1 MVWRTHIG
9 ARTRGQANII
19 RQNRWRIDDLITG
32 GKPSAHYDIAMRTSK
47 PKKRPTKGPQRGLW
61 QALALDSN
69 ISESEA
75 INFAPV
81 IAQLSLTWTVAFIVQ
96 LVAVATLAISLI
108 LAERVD
114 LIPRVAME
122 GAAVVALGLFALIHL
137 KVPPMKRF
145 QPHRQVRAAVLYG
158 GGLAVGLTG
167 LLWESSGLAPDRM
180 QLACFVAL
188 LGAMGVTAMALHPIR
203 AALVSYAAAIVMM
216 VAVLSGPGAGTYI
229 AAGCL
234 VCLGMATRRLALM
247 DSEQAVYNGRTHA
260 EGMLAAR
267 LVHEYETQGTG
278 WFWQTDRQGIITY
291 LSPKVADAVSG
302 PDEPA
307 IGQLLN
313 VVFKID
319 NISPGTERTL
329 GFHLSSRTGF
339 SDYPVRPLAFGT
351 SDNWWS
357 MSGRPVI
364 DAQGKF
370 HGFIGS
376 GSDLT
381 EKRRSEAEITR
392 LALFD
397 GLTGLANRQRMR
409 VSLDQTLNQPGSV
422 YRPTALLL
430 LDLDRFKVV
439 NDTLGHQTGDALL
452 IQVAQRLLRTIG
464 DAGLVGRLGGDE
476 FQVVLPGEDSVETL
490 SDMSR
495 SVIAALSQPYTIDGN
510 TISIGCSIGVAVA
523 PRDGGD
529 SETLVRNADLALY
542 AAKADGRGVHRFYR
556 EELLH
561 GAQNR
566 KQLEDDLRHALIKN
580 QFHLVY
586 QPVVCTESARIVGYE
601 ALLRWEHPTRGGISP
616 ADFIPVAEDCG
627 LIESIGEWV
636 LRTACLEAA
645 KWPRDV
651 RIGVNVSPI
660 QFANPAL
667 PGIVTNALAK
677 AGIAAGR
684 LELDITEGVFLDDT
698 ASSEAMFKA
707 LKGIGVRL
715 ALDDFGTGYSS
726 LGYLRSAPFDKIK
739 IDQSFVRGAATAG
752 NRNAAIIK
760 AIVTLAKSMNM
771 ETTAEGVETQDEIE
785 LIRELGCSHIQGF
798 VYGRPMP
805 GDQVIKLLAN
815 DGGMATVIGYKTS
828 RSQRTAVMRSAL
840 VRIGDVEGEVRVR
853 NISATGAMIDG
864 IDFGRNAENT
874 VLEIEILEGQMLL
887 ARVMWNREGK
897 VGIAFDRLFNM
908 DQLNAALESRL
919 ARLAA

>member
-1 MVWRTHIG
+1 
-9 ARTRGQANII
+9 
-19 RQNRWRIDDLITG
+19 
-32 GKPSAHYDIAMRTSK
+32 MRTSE
-47 PKKRPTKGPQRGLW
+47 PKKRPAKGPQRGLW

-114 LIPRVAME
+114 LIPRVGME
-122 GAAVVALGLFALIHL
+122 GAAVVAIGLFALIHL

-145 QPHRQVRAAVLYG
+145 QPHRQVRAAVFYG
-158 GGLAVGLTG
+158 GALAVGLTG

-180 QLACFVAL
+180 QLACFVAV

-203 AALVSYAAAIVMM
+203 AALVSYAASIVVM

-247 DSEQAVYNGRTHA
+247 DSEQAVYNGRNHA

-278 WFWQTDRQGIITY
+278 WFWQTDRQGIITS
-291 LSPKVADAVSG
+291 LSPKVAAAVSA

-409 VSLDQTLNQPGSV
+409 VSLDQTLNQPGSI

-476 FQVVLPGEDSVETL
+476 FEVVLPGEDSVETL
-490 SDMSR
+490 SDISR

-684 LELDITEGVFLDDT
+684 LELEITEGVFLDET

-785 LIRELGCSHIQGF
+785 LIRDLGCSHIQGF

-805 GDQVIKLLAN
+805 GDQVIKLLAT
-815 DGGMATVIGYKTS
+815 DRGMATVIGYKTS

-874 VLEIEILEGQMLL
+874 VLEIEILEGQMLP

-897 VGIAFDRLFNM
+897 VGIAFDQLFNM

>member
-1 MVWRTHIG
+1 M
-9 ARTRGQANII
+9 
-19 RQNRWRIDDLITG
+19 ITG
-32 GKPSAHYDIAMRTSK
+32 GKPSPHYDIAMRTSK

-96 LVAVATLAISLI
+96 LVAVATVAISLI

-114 LIPRVAME
+114 LIPRVGME

-145 QPHRQVRAAVLYG
+145 PPHRQVRAAVFYG

-167 LLWESSGLAPDRM
+167 LLWESSGLDPDRM
-180 QLACFVAL
+180 QLACFVAV

-203 AALVSYAAAIVMM
+203 AALVSYAAAIVIM

-247 DSEQAVYNGRTHA
+247 DSEQAVYNGRNHA

-409 VSLDQTLNQPGSV
+409 VSLDQTLNQPGSI

-677 AGIAAGR
+677 AGIAARR
-684 LELDITEGVFLDDT
+684 LELEITEGVFLDES

-874 VLEIEILEGQMLL
+874 VLEIEILEGQMLP

-897 VGIAFDRLFNM
+897 VGIAFDQLFNM